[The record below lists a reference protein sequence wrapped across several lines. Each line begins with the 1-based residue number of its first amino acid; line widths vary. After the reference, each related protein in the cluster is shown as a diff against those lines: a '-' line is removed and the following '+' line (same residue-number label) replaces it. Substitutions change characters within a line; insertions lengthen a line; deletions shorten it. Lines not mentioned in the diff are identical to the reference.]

1 MTKSLLP
8 DLQSPGRVHQ
18 HKISISCLAKARVT
32 FLYCH
37 GFGGLS
43 GFTLSG
49 VLATM
54 RVVSG
59 GFWKVGL
66 SYPFTSPSSSI
77 RSLGTRTHTSKY
89 LSETL
94 FWLGQLPALH
104 TIGGGSQE
112 SQLGAF
118 VVLSHTS
125 VVSLSLSTCITS
137 CDSSVLG
144 GRLCG
149 CSIRF
154 LAPWPRLPIADVH
167 IPTPTT
173 NFSHNQFSPNQLCN

>member
-77 RSLGTRTHTSKY
+77 RSLKTHTHTHPNTCQKRCFGWGSFLLCIQLVEVLKNPSLAHL
-89 LSETL
+89 LSCL
-94 FWLGQLPALH
+94 IQAWYPCHCQHASPQAIPPFLVGGFAAAVSDFWLRGH
-104 TIGGGSQE
+104 
-112 SQLGAF
+112 
-118 VVLSHTS
+118 V
-125 VVSLSLSTCITS
+125 C
-137 CDSSVLG
+137 
-144 GRLCG
+144 R
-149 CSIRF
+149 
-154 LAPWPRLPIADVH
+154 
-167 IPTPTT
+167 
-173 NFSHNQFSPNQLCN
+173 